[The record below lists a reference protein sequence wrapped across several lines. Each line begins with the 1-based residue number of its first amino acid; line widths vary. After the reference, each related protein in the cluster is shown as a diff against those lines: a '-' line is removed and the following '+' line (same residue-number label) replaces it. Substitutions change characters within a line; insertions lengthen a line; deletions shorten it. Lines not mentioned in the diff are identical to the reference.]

1 MPNSDV
7 MDKLVR
13 ISSPVIAPLAPS
25 QDTTSDQLAAFY
37 RPTPLP
43 FVRHSPLPIAGQSAS
58 GAAGKSVSQ
67 TTSIRNIVGSVKNQA
82 QIAPSI
88 INAGL
93 VPTLPASSTANINN
107 LIFLCGVTT
116 LITTG
121 TDGQIVSAANAID
134 GNLST
139 FAQVLINT
147 SGSANA
153 TASLILSGIPSIS
166 SSGGLVLFVK
176 SAVPVNHINPGS
188 NIAKVAY
195 SFDGGSTF
203 TNFFSLNANIT
214 RSVNIDS
221 VPIPNN
227 MNLALIRVQAA
238 ISRTTGV
245 SQAAEIDLYEAYIGT
260 A

>member
-1 MPNSDV
+1 MR
-7 MDKLVR
+7 DKLVR

-43 FVRHSPLPIAGQSAS
+43 FVRHSPLPVAGQSAS

-67 TTSIRNIVGSVKNQA
+67 TTSIRSIVGVVRNQS
-82 QIAPSI
+82 QIAPST
-88 INAGL
+88 INAGI
-93 VPTLPASSTANINN
+93 VPTLLSSSTSTIQN
-107 LIFLCGVTT
+107 LVFLCGTT
-116 LITTG
+116 TIVTTG
-121 TDGQIVSAANAID
+121 TDGAVVSAANAID

-139 FAQVLINT
+139 FAQILINT

-153 TASLILSGIPSIS
+153 TASLILSGIPSVQ
-166 SSGGLVLFVK
+166 SSGGLTLFVK
-176 SAVPVNHINPGS
+176 SAVPSNHIS
-188 NIAKVAY
+188 NANSAKLSY

-203 TNFFSLNANIT
+203 TNFFSLGATTTRGIT
-214 RSVNIDS
+214 TDS

-227 MNLALIRVQAA
+227 MNLALIRINAVA
-238 ISRTTGV
+238 SRTSGV

>member
-1 MPNSDV
+1 MPNSDI

-82 QIAPSI
+82 QIAPST
-88 INAGL
+88 INAGVL
-93 VPTLPASSTANINN
+93 PTLLLSSNSTIQN
-107 LIFLCGVTT
+107 LVFLCGTATPASDSFGSV
-116 LITTG
+116 
-121 TDGQIVSAANAID
+121 VNPNNAVD
-134 GNLST
+134 GNLNT
-139 FAQVLINT
+139 FSKIAIT

-153 TASLILSGIPSIS
+153 GESLTLSGVPAIS
-166 SSGGLVLFVK
+166 SSGGLTLYVK
-176 SAVPVNHINPGS
+176 SAVPTNTISGFS
-188 NIAKVAY
+188 AQLAY
-195 SFDGGSTF
+195 SFDGGSSY
-203 TNFFSLNANIT
+203 TNFFRFNSALTRPIT
-214 RSVNIDS
+214 IDS

-227 MNLALIRVQAA
+227 INLALIRVQAVTF
-238 ISRTTGV
+238 RGTGLAQTV
-245 SQAAEIDLYEAYIGT
+245 EIDLYEAYIGT